1 MSAKLII
8 FSAPSGA
15 GKSTLVQ
22 HLLKCN
28 FGMEFS
34 ISATNRPPRGTEKH
48 GVEYYFLTEDEFRA
62 KIANNEFLE
71 YEAVYP
77 GKFYGTLRSEVDRIS
92 SENKNVVFDID
103 VVGGLN
109 IKNEFGDRALAVFIA
124 PPSVEVLRDRLQR
137 RGTDTA
143 EMIDKRVDKAEY
155 EMSFAPRFD
164 VVIVNDDLEKA
175 KTEAEKVISD
185 FLSK

>member
-1 MSAKLII
+1 
-8 FSAPSGA
+8 
-15 GKSTLVQ
+15 
-22 HLLKCN
+22 
-28 FGMEFS
+28 MEFS
-34 ISATNRPPRGTEKH
+34 ISATSRPPRGTEKH
-48 GVEYYFLTEDEFRA
+48 GVEYYFLTEDEFRT

-71 YEAVYP
+71 YEEVYP

-109 IKNEFGDRALAVFIA
+109 IKNEYGDRALAVFIA
-124 PPSVEVLRDRLQR
+124 PPSVDVLRERLQG
-137 RGTDTA
+137 RGTDTV

>member
-1 MSAKLII
+1 
-8 FSAPSGA
+8 
-15 GKSTLVQ
+15 
-22 HLLKCN
+22 
-28 FGMEFS
+28 MEFS
-34 ISATNRPPRGTEKH
+34 ISATSRPPRGTEKH
-48 GVEYYFLTEDEFRA
+48 GVEYYFLTEDEFRT
-62 KIANNEFLE
+62 KIENNEFLE
-71 YEAVYP
+71 YEEVYP

-109 IKNEFGDRALAVFIA
+109 IKNEYGDRALAVFIA
-124 PPSVEVLRDRLQR
+124 PPSVDVLRERLHG
-137 RGTDTA
+137 RGTDTV

>member
-1 MSAKLII
+1 
-8 FSAPSGA
+8 
-15 GKSTLVQ
+15 
-22 HLLKCN
+22 
-28 FGMEFS
+28 MEFS
-34 ISATNRPPRGTEKH
+34 ISATSRPPRGTEKH
-48 GVEYYFLTEDEFRA
+48 GVEYYFLTEDEFRT
-62 KIANNEFLE
+62 KIENNEFLE
-71 YEAVYP
+71 YEEVYP

-109 IKNEFGDRALAVFIA
+109 IKNEYGDRALAVFIA
-124 PPSVEVLRDRLQR
+124 PPSVNVLRERLQG
-137 RGTDTA
+137 RGTDTV

>member
-1 MSAKLII
+1 
-8 FSAPSGA
+8 
-15 GKSTLVQ
+15 
-22 HLLKCN
+22 
-28 FGMEFS
+28 MEFS
-34 ISATNRPPRGTEKH
+34 ISATSRPPRGTEKH
-48 GVEYYFLTEDEFRA
+48 GVEYYFLTEDEFRT
-62 KIANNEFLE
+62 KIENNEFLE
-71 YEAVYP
+71 YEEVYP

-109 IKNEFGDRALAVFIA
+109 IKNEYGDRALAVFIA
-124 PPSVEVLRDRLQR
+124 PPSVDVLRERLQG
-137 RGTDTA
+137 RGTDSV

-175 KTEAEKVISD
+175 KTEAKKVISD

>member
-1 MSAKLII
+1 
-8 FSAPSGA
+8 
-15 GKSTLVQ
+15 
-22 HLLKCN
+22 
-28 FGMEFS
+28 MEFS
-34 ISATNRPPRGTEKH
+34 ISATSRPPRGTEKH
-48 GVEYYFLTEDEFRA
+48 GLEYYFLSEDEFRA

-71 YEAVYP
+71 YEEVYP

-109 IKNEFGDRALAVFIA
+109 IKKEYGDRALAVFIA
-124 PPSVEVLRDRLQR
+124 PPSVEVLRERLQG
-137 RGTDTA
+137 RGTDTV

>member
-1 MSAKLII
+1 
-8 FSAPSGA
+8 
-15 GKSTLVQ
+15 
-22 HLLKCN
+22 
-28 FGMEFS
+28 MEFS
-34 ISATNRPPRGTEKH
+34 ISATSRPPRGTEKH
-48 GVEYYFLTEDEFRA
+48 GVEYYFLTEDEFRT
-62 KIANNEFLE
+62 KIENNEFLE
-71 YEAVYP
+71 YEEVYP

-109 IKNEFGDRALAVFIA
+109 IKNEYGDRALAVFIA
-124 PPSVEVLRDRLQR
+124 PPSVDVLRERLQG
-137 RGTDTA
+137 RGTDTV

>member
-1 MSAKLII
+1 
-8 FSAPSGA
+8 
-15 GKSTLVQ
+15 
-22 HLLKCN
+22 
-28 FGMEFS
+28 MEFS
-34 ISATNRPPRGTEKH
+34 ISATSRPPRGTEKH
-48 GVEYYFLTEDEFRA
+48 GVEYYFLSEDEFRA

-71 YEAVYP
+71 YEEVYP
-77 GKFYGTLRSEVDRIS
+77 RKFYGTLRSEVDRIS

-109 IKNEFGDRALAVFIA
+109 IKNEYGDRALAVFIA
-124 PPSVEVLRDRLQR
+124 PPSVNVLRERLQG
-137 RGTDTA
+137 RGTDTV

>member
-1 MSAKLII
+1 
-8 FSAPSGA
+8 
-15 GKSTLVQ
+15 
-22 HLLKCN
+22 
-28 FGMEFS
+28 MEFS
-34 ISATNRPPRGTEKH
+34 ISATSRPPRGTEKH
-48 GVEYYFLTEDEFRA
+48 GVEYYFLSEDEFRA

-71 YEAVYP
+71 YEEVYP
-77 GKFYGTLRSEVDRIS
+77 GKFYGTLRTEVDRIS
-92 SENKNVVFDID
+92 AENKNVVFDID

-124 PPSVEVLRDRLQR
+124 PPSVEVLRDRLQG
-137 RGTDTA
+137 RGTDSD
-143 EMIDKRVDKAEY
+143 EMIDKRVAKAEY

>member
-1 MSAKLII
+1 
-8 FSAPSGA
+8 
-15 GKSTLVQ
+15 
-22 HLLKCN
+22 
-28 FGMEFS
+28 MEFS
-34 ISATNRPPRGTEKH
+34 ISATSRPPRGTEKH
-48 GVEYYFLTEDEFRA
+48 GVEYYFLSEDEFRA

-71 YEAVYP
+71 YEEVYP

-109 IKNEFGDRALAVFIA
+109 IKNEYGDRALAVFIA
-124 PPSVEVLRDRLQR
+124 PPSVDVLRERLQG
-137 RGTDTA
+137 RGTDSV

-175 KTEAEKVISD
+175 KTEAKKVISD

>member
-1 MSAKLII
+1 M
-8 FSAPSGA
+8 
-15 GKSTLVQ
+15 
-22 HLLKCN
+22 
-28 FGMEFS
+28 
-34 ISATNRPPRGTEKH
+34 
-48 GVEYYFLTEDEFRA
+48 
-62 KIANNEFLE
+62 
-71 YEAVYP
+71 
-77 GKFYGTLRSEVDRIS
+77 
-92 SENKNVVFDID
+92 VFDID

-109 IKNEFGDRALAVFIA
+109 IKNEYGDRALAVFIA
-124 PPSVEVLRDRLQR
+124 PSSVNVLRERLQG
-137 RGTDTA
+137 RGTDTV